1 MKYAESLNEA
11 LHSLIM
17 QDDRIMVIGE
27 DLLDPY
33 GGSFKVT
40 KGLSTE
46 YPDNIISTPISEAGF
61 TGLAIGMALSGYKPI
76 VEIMFGDFLTL
87 VADQI
92 INGVVKFNWMYGE
105 NLIGA
110 FVIRTP
116 MGGYRG
122 YGPTHSQS
130 LETIMFSIPGISV
143 VAPSILHDPGLL
155 LKKSVQ
161 LKSPVLFV
169 ENKMSYPKELVEV
182 HDIFHINHSNDEFPM
197 AEVRIIGE
205 EAARSDITIIAY
217 GGMVEIAMELAYDLF
232 MNEEII
238 TEIFAPSLISPFDVN
253 CIINSLTSNRLI
265 VIEEGYKNSGWGSEI
280 IAQFAEEG
288 YIFDVI
294 QRFASQN
301 YPIPASKS
309 LESLVLPSA
318 IHMYPKIIELLRKS

>member
-40 KGLSTE
+40 KGLSTD
-46 YPDNIISTPISEAGF
+46 YPNNIISTPISEAGF

-76 VEIMFGDFLTL
+76 VEIMFGDFITL
-87 VADQI
+87 IADQI
-92 INGVVKFNWMYGE
+92 INGVAKFNWMYGE

-130 LETIMFSIPGISV
+130 LETIMFSVPGISV

-155 LKKSVQ
+155 LKKSIQ
-161 LKSPVLFV
+161 RKSPVLFV
-169 ENKMSYPKELVEV
+169 ENKMSYPKELVEA
-182 HDIFHINHSNDEFPM
+182 HDLFHIHQSNDEFPI

-205 EAARSDITIIAY
+205 EETISDIAIIAY
-217 GGMVEIAMELAYDLF
+217 GGMVEIAMEMAYDLF

-238 TEIFAPSLISPFDVN
+238 TEIFAPSLISPFD
-253 CIINSLTSNRLI
+253 INTIANPLSSTRLI
-265 VIEEGYKNSGWGSEI
+265 ILEEGYKNSGWGSEL
-280 IAQFAEEG
+280 IAQFAEQG
-288 YIFDVI
+288 YKFDVI

-318 IHMYPKIIELLRKS
+318 THMYPKIIELLRKS

>member
-1 MKYAESLNEA
+1 MKYVESLNEA

-105 NLIGA
+105 NLIGT

-288 YIFDVI
+288 YSFDVI

-318 IHMYPKIIELLRKS
+318 SHMYPKIIELLRKS